1 MQAATPSLQILKLSI
16 KSMPL
21 PLCDVSKILIS
32 QTRLRYHRRSYT
44 SLTSKEQNVSHVPST
59 PSRRTLQTLPTTTLV
74 RSLVVLSA
82 TALPARLLASLI
94 RLTKKHVRIIES
106 VGPLRW
112 TFKKLLYDNFCIG
125 FQGDEI
131 RAKTQELRRIGFTGI
146 VLANAR
152 EAQPTSDSHVGS
164 VIDDVQCEEWVN
176 NNLESVQQAEPGDY
190 IGLRFTGAGAA
201 AAKFL
206 SDFSATCKSHS
217 PEEACKLYSSEMQY
231 FVSRVKRICK
241 AAEARQIRVLIDAES
256 STYQRAIDCAALQI
270 MRHFNTSQRALVLNT
285 YQMYLNSSAE
295 KLRSHLDH
303 SIKHGYILGIKMVR
317 GAYLHTEI
325 DKQSLHVS
333 KQQTDEAYD
342 DTVRFL
348 LREGSGA
355 AWKADV
361 MLATHNAKSV
371 RQAFDLYTS
380 IYMTSKEDY
389 RLRPQV
395 CGVAFAQLMGMA
407 DEVSMELVNKIEQAK
422 KQESTK
428 QMTEVKST
436 NIYPR
441 LGVYKYTAWG
451 SLRDCLLYILRRA
464 EENKDAAARTQDTA
478 FAILRE
484 LRSRA
489 LNRT

>member
-1 MQAATPSLQILKLSI
+1 MQAATQSLHSLKLGT

-21 PLCDVSKILIS
+21 PFSNASNILVSQI
-32 QTRLRYHRRSYT
+32 RLQYHRRSYT
-44 SLTSKEQNVSHVPST
+44 SLTSQQRNGSHVLST
-59 PSRRTLQTLPTTTLV
+59 PSRRTLQALPTTTLV

-94 RLTKKHVRIIES
+94 RLTKKHVHIIES

-125 FQGDEI
+125 FQEDEI
-131 RAKTQELRRIGFTGI
+131 RAKTQELRRVGFTGI

-152 EAQPTSDSHVGS
+152 EAQPTTDSHVGS

-217 PEEACKLYSSEMQY
+217 SEEACKLYPSEMQY
-231 FVSRVKRICK
+231 FVSQVERICK
-241 AAEARQIRVLIDAES
+241 AAAARQIRVLIDAES
-256 STYQRAIDCAALQI
+256 STYQRAIDFAAL
-270 MRHFNTSQRALVLNT
+270 N
-285 YQMYLNSSAE
+285 
-295 KLRSHLDH
+295 
-303 SIKHGYILGIKMVR
+303 GYILGIKMVR
-317 GAYLHTEI
+317 GAYLHTEL

-371 RQAFDLYTS
+371 RQALDLYTS

-422 KQESTK
+422 EQESNK
-428 QMTEVKST
+428 RMTEVDST
-436 NIYPR
+436 NVYPR

-484 LRSRA
+484 LRSRV

>member
-164 VIDDVQCEEWVN
+164 VTDDVQCEEWVN

-256 STYQRAIDCAALQI
+256 STYQRAIDCAAL
-270 MRHFNTSQRALVLNT
+270 
-285 YQMYLNSSAE
+285 
-295 KLRSHLDH
+295 
-303 SIKHGYILGIKMVR
+303 
-317 GAYLHTEI
+317 
-325 DKQSLHVS
+325 
-333 KQQTDEAYD
+333 
-342 DTVRFL
+342 
-348 LREGSGA
+348 
-355 AWKADV
+355 
-361 MLATHNAKSV
+361 
-371 RQAFDLYTS
+371 
-380 IYMTSKEDY
+380 
-389 RLRPQV
+389 
-395 CGVAFAQLMGMA
+395 
-407 DEVSMELVNKIEQAK
+407 
-422 KQESTK
+422 
-428 QMTEVKST
+428 
-436 NIYPR
+436 
-441 LGVYKYTAWG
+441 
-451 SLRDCLLYILRRA
+451 
-464 EENKDAAARTQDTA
+464 
-478 FAILRE
+478 
-484 LRSRA
+484 
-489 LNRT
+489 

>member
-1 MQAATPSLQILKLSI
+1 MQAATQSLHNLKLSTV
-16 KSMPL
+16 SMPL
-21 PLCDVSKILIS
+21 PFSNASKILVS
-32 QTRLRYHRRSYT
+32 QTRLQYYRRSYT
-44 SLTSKEQNVSHVPST
+44 SLTSQQRNGSHIPST
-59 PSRRTLQTLPTTTLV
+59 PSRRTLQALPTTTLV
-74 RSLVVLSA
+74 RSLAVLSA

-94 RLTKKHVRIIES
+94 RLTKKHVHIIES
-106 VGPLRW
+106 VGLLRW
-112 TFKKLLYDNFCIG
+112 TFKKFLYDNFCIG
-125 FQGDEI
+125 FQEDEI

-152 EAQPTSDSHVGS
+152 EAQPTTDSHVGS

-190 IGLRFTGAGAA
+190 VGLRFTGAGAA

-217 PEEACKLYSSEMQY
+217 SEEACKLYSSEMQY
-231 FVSRVKRICK
+231 FVSQVEGICK
-241 AAEARQIRVLIDAES
+241 AAAARQIRVLIDAES
-256 STYQRAIDCAALQI
+256 STYQRAIDCAAL
-270 MRHFNTSQRALVLNT
+270 RALVLNT
-285 YQMYLNSSAE
+285 YQMYLNSSAD
-295 KLRSHLDH
+295 KLKSHLNH
-303 SIKHGYILGIKMVR
+303 SMKNGYILGIKMVR
-317 GAYLHTEI
+317 GAYLHTEL

-371 RQAFDLYTS
+371 RQALDLYTS
-380 IYMTSKEDY
+380 IYMTSKEDC

-422 KQESTK
+422 EQESTK
-428 QMTEVKST
+428 RMTEVDST
-436 NIYPR
+436 NVYPR

-484 LRSRA
+484 LRSRV

>member
-231 FVSRVKRICK
+231 
-241 AAEARQIRVLIDAES
+241 
-256 STYQRAIDCAALQI
+256 
-270 MRHFNTSQRALVLNT
+270 
-285 YQMYLNSSAE
+285 LNSSAE
-295 KLRSHLDH
+295 KLKSHLDH

-436 NIYPR
+436 NIHPR

-484 LRSRA
+484 LRSRV

>member
-1 MQAATPSLQILKLSI
+1 
-16 KSMPL
+16 
-21 PLCDVSKILIS
+21 
-32 QTRLRYHRRSYT
+32 
-44 SLTSKEQNVSHVPST
+44 
-59 PSRRTLQTLPTTTLV
+59 
-74 RSLVVLSA
+74 
-82 TALPARLLASLI
+82 
-94 RLTKKHVRIIES
+94 
-106 VGPLRW
+106 
-112 TFKKLLYDNFCIG
+112 
-125 FQGDEI
+125 
-131 RAKTQELRRIGFTGI
+131 
-146 VLANAR
+146 
-152 EAQPTSDSHVGS
+152 
-164 VIDDVQCEEWVN
+164 
-176 NNLESVQQAEPGDY
+176 
-190 IGLRFTGAGAA
+190 
-201 AAKFL
+201 
-206 SDFSATCKSHS
+206 
-217 PEEACKLYSSEMQY
+217 
-231 FVSRVKRICK
+231 
-241 AAEARQIRVLIDAES
+241 
-256 STYQRAIDCAALQI
+256 
-270 MRHFNTSQRALVLNT
+270 
-285 YQMYLNSSAE
+285 YLNSSAD
-295 KLRSHLDH
+295 KLKSHLNH
-303 SIKHGYILGIKMVR
+303 SMKNGYILGIKMVR
-317 GAYLHTEI
+317 GAYLHTEL

-371 RQAFDLYTS
+371 RQALDLYTS

-422 KQESTK
+422 EQESTK
-428 QMTEVKST
+428 RMTEVDST
-436 NIYPR
+436 NVYPR

-484 LRSRA
+484 LRSRV

>member
-1 MQAATPSLQILKLSI
+1 MLKLSTEPI
-16 KSMPL
+16 LL
-21 PLCDVSKILIS
+21 PFCNTSKILIS
-32 QTRLRYHRRSYT
+32 QTHFRFHRRSYT
-44 SLTSKEQNVSHVPST
+44 SLTSKQQNVSQIPST
-59 PSRRTLQTLPTTTLV
+59 PSRRTLQALPTTTLV

-82 TALPARLLASLI
+82 TALPAKLLASLI
-94 RLTKKHVRIIES
+94 RLTKKHVGIIES

-125 FQGDEI
+125 FRKDEI
-131 RAKTQELRRIGFTGI
+131 RTKTQELRRIGFTGI

-152 EAQPTSDSHVGS
+152 EAQPTTDSHVGS

-176 NNLESVQQAEPGDY
+176 NNLESVQMAVPGDY

-206 SDFSATCKSHS
+206 SDFSATCKFHDL
-217 PEEACKLYSSEMQY
+217 EDANNLYASEMQY
-231 FVSRVKRICK
+231 YISQVERICE
-241 AAEARQIRVLIDAES
+241 AAEARRVRVLIDAES

-270 MRHFNTSQRALVLNT
+270 MRRFNTSQRALVLNT
-285 YQMYLNSSAE
+285 YQMYLNSSAD
-295 KLRSHLDH
+295 KLKSHLDH
-303 SIKHGYILGIKMVR
+303 SIKHGYVLGIKMVR
-317 GAYLHTEI
+317 GAYLHTEL

-380 IYMTSKEDY
+380 TCITSKQNN
-389 RLRPQV
+389 RSKPQV
-395 CGVAFAQLMGMA
+395 CGITFAQLMGMA
-407 DEVSMELVNKIEQAK
+407 DEVSMELVNRIEQAK
-422 KQESTK
+422 KKDSIRHL
-428 QMTEVKST
+428 TEVDT
-436 NIYPR
+436 DIMHPR

-484 LRSRA
+484 LRSRV

>member
-1 MQAATPSLQILKLSI
+1 MQAATPSLHNLKLST

-21 PLCDVSKILIS
+21 PSSNASKILIS
-32 QTRLRYHRRSYT
+32 QIRLQYYRRSYA
-44 SLTSKEQNVSHVPST
+44 SLTSKQQNVSHVPST

-94 RLTKKHVRIIES
+94 RLTKKHVGIIES

-125 FQGDEI
+125 FEENEI

-152 EAQPTSDSHVGS
+152 EAQPTTDSHVGS
-164 VIDDVQCEEWVN
+164 VIGDVQCEEWVN

-217 PEEACKLYSSEMQY
+217 PEEACKLYFSEMQY
-231 FVSRVKRICK
+231 FVSQVERICK

-256 STYQRAIDCAALQI
+256 STYQMAIDCAAL
-270 MRHFNTSQRALVLNT
+270 RALVLNT
-285 YQMYLNSSAE
+285 YQMYLNSSAD
-295 KLRSHLDH
+295 KLKSHLNH
-303 SIKHGYILGIKMVR
+303 SMKNGYVLGIKMVR
-317 GAYLHTEI
+317 GAYLHTEL

-389 RLRPQV
+389 RLRPQI

-428 QMTEVKST
+428 RMTEVDST
-436 NIYPR
+436 NVYPR

-478 FAILRE
+478 FTILRE
-484 LRSRA
+484 LRSRV